1 MRCGACGGPLR
12 AKPPNERGRSQVY
25 CSNACRK
32 VAWRRRH
39 RVPLGARM
47 LAELGLPDVSL
58 MTLLASRD
66 QT

>member
-1 MRCGACGGPLR
+1 MGCGACGGPLR
-12 AKPPNERGRSQVY
+12 PKPPHEPGRHQTY

-39 RVPLGARM
+39 RASLGSAL

-58 MTLLASRD
+58 MALLANRD